1 MEEHNNTN
9 DWLESKI
16 IDIEQLKVAINNI
29 YNALKPLLESI
40 VKEFG
45 KLWDRI
51 GGDTILYCQKA
62 YDQSQWKYIKKGKR
76 YVKVR
81 RHNSEDIGR
90 AFSRKILHYKK
101 QVQRSLSSK

>member
-1 MEEHNNTN
+1 MKEHDNIN
-9 DWLESKI
+9 DWLESKA
-16 IDIEQLKVAINNI
+16 IDIEQLKDTIVNI
-29 YNALKPLLESI
+29 YNAIKPVLESI

-51 GGDTILYCQKA
+51 GGDIILNYQKA
-62 YDQSQWKYIKKGKR
+62 YDQAQWKYIKKGGR

-90 AFSRKILHYKK
+90 AFSRKISHYKK